1 MTPDLQ
7 HIVEA
12 LKACRER
19 YRVTKLP
26 GEEVWRLIDGRDE
39 SLIVIGYWERCQ
51 EAFDARCAEAMVRAI
66 REPSNRALEAGLHGY
81 MSGVLSCWQSVADAI
96 LGETQP

>member
-7 HIVEA
+7 RIVEA
-12 LKACRER
+12 LKACRSQFDWEFGDFGMDN
-19 YRVTKLP
+19 LM
-26 GEEVWRLIDGRDE
+26 LDGVVVCSGTE
-39 SLIVIGYWERCQ
+39 TEIWAYI
-51 EAFDARCAEAMVRAI
+51 DARCAEAMVRAI

-81 MSGVLSCWQSVADAI
+81 MNGVLSCWQSVADAI